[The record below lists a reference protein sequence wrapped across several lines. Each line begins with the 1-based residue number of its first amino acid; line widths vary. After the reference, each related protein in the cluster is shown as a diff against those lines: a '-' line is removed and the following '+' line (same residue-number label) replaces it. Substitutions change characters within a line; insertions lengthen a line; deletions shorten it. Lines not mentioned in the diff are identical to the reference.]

1 MQKIYALIGLF
12 IISGCAVSPLE
23 TYNSLMDSNKAMA
36 VAIYDKGGYVT
47 TGGYGIA
54 GGTSIA
60 DAKENAIKT
69 CKQYN
74 PNHLCI
80 IERVNN
86 NYVYAESLT
95 TLKRLRNI
103 IELDDEITN
112 LDNKIKKVL
121 DKSYDATWYNLKF
134 FNRDFRNIKSRIE
147 TINSE
152 IKIIESNVKRNNALA
167 SRSIA
172 TFDSESFIDSYK
184 RLSSSLPELK
194 QKELNFINLEEKEDE
209 KIKKAVEIVT
219 KRKLAEKEKE
229 LAKKAKNELVIATKK
244 ILFNL
249 GYEVDAKN
257 NNFDLKVKTALIAFQ
272 KDYDINPI
280 SKEPTENLLTELQR
294 AFRNSPNPLDLSNY
308 YVSGSG
314 SGFVVNDDGF
324 VITNVHVVEDCSL
337 ITVGKKIIASI
348 EKADIVNDVAILKIN
363 SNGNYTPLKISENDI
378 ELGEEIFVAGFPIN
392 YILENLNFTSGLI
405 SSEVGVGQNV
415 NRFQFTAPIQ
425 PGNSGGPIFNAYG
438 GVVGIAVSTVS
449 TKKFEEMMG
458 ANIQNINFGI
468 KASTIK
474 SLLNQS
480 DVSISIGNPNW
491 FAGQKN
497 VANVAKTGTVL
508 IQCWKEQ

>member
-36 VAIYDKGGYVT
+36 VAIYDKGGYVKT
-47 TGGYGIA
+47 DGYGMA
-54 GGTSIA
+54 GGTTIA

-95 TLKRLRNI
+95 TLKRLRKI

-152 IKIIESNVKRNNALA
+152 IKIIGSNVKRNNALA
-167 SRSIA
+167 FKSIT

-249 GYEVDAKN
+249 GYEVDARN

-272 KDYDINPI
+272 KDYDI
-280 SKEPTENLLTELQR
+280 
-294 AFRNSPNPLDLSNY
+294 
-308 YVSGSG
+308 
-314 SGFVVNDDGF
+314 
-324 VITNVHVVEDCSL
+324 
-337 ITVGKKIIASI
+337 
-348 EKADIVNDVAILKIN
+348 
-363 SNGNYTPLKISENDI
+363 
-378 ELGEEIFVAGFPIN
+378 
-392 YILENLNFTSGLI
+392 
-405 SSEVGVGQNV
+405 
-415 NRFQFTAPIQ
+415 
-425 PGNSGGPIFNAYG
+425 
-438 GVVGIAVSTVS
+438 
-449 TKKFEEMMG
+449 
-458 ANIQNINFGI
+458 
-468 KASTIK
+468 
-474 SLLNQS
+474 
-480 DVSISIGNPNW
+480 
-491 FAGQKN
+491 
-497 VANVAKTGTVL
+497 
-508 IQCWKEQ
+508 

>member
-1 MQKIYALIGLF
+1 MQKIYAFIALF
-12 IISGCAVSPLE
+12 IISGCAISPLE

-36 VAIYDKGGYVT
+36 VAIYDKDSYVK
-47 TGGYGIA
+47 TGGYGMA
-54 GGTSIA
+54 GGISIA
-60 DAKENAIKT
+60 EAKENAIKT

-74 PNHLCI
+74 PLHICVL
-80 IERVNN
+80 ERVNN
-86 NYVYAESLT
+86 NYVYADSLAK
-95 TLKRLRNI
+95 LRLSRNI
-103 IELDDEITN
+103 TGLDEEIINLDD
-112 LDNKIKKVL
+112 KIKKVL

-134 FNRDFRNIKSRIE
+134 FDRDFRNIKDRIE

-167 SRSIA
+167 TRDIV
-172 TFDSESFIDSYK
+172 TFESFIDSYK

-194 QKELNFINLEEKEDE
+194 QKKLNFVNLEEKEDA
-209 KIKKAVEIVT
+209 KIRKAVEIVT
-219 KRKLAEKEKE
+219 NRKLAQKKKE

-249 GYEVDAKN
+249 GYEVDARN

-280 SKEPTENLLTELQR
+280 SNKPTEDLLTELQR

-314 SGFVVNDDGF
+314 SGFIVNDDGF

-363 SNGNYTPLKISENDI
+363 NNGNYTPLKISENDI

-392 YILENLNFTSGLI
+392 MILENLNFTSGLI
-405 SSEVGVGQNV
+405 ASEVGLGQNI
-415 NRFQFTAPIQ
+415 NQFQFTAPIQ

-438 GVVGIAVSTVS
+438 GVVGIAVSTAS
-449 TKKFEEMMG
+449 TKKLEEMIG
-458 ANIQNINFGI
+458 RNIQNINFGI

-474 SLLNQS
+474 SLLKQS
-480 DVSISIGNPNW
+480 DVSISTGNPNW
-491 FAGQKN
+491 FEGQKN
-497 VANVAKTGTVL
+497 VANIAKTGTVL